1 MSMTP
6 KEVVRAVTAFQEP
19 DRLPLFISARG
30 VIRRQ
35 RGVTVE
41 QLYHTLPEEQAR
53 SGMDIMRRY
62 GGDLIA
68 AGYDGTLAVKALG
81 GNVAFRS
88 RGAPDVLEP
97 LIRDTADLDKIDPG
111 RIKKDYYYQ
120 VDYEVSKQLIA
131 LAGEEYFVST
141 GFWGPF
147 TQAGL
152 LLGTESLMRKCLKD
166 KNAVRDLLDF
176 CVELL
181 KICSEDI
188 IDLGTG
194 IGSLAEPT
202 ASKDMISRKVFEELA
217 LPYLKKVCD
226 WYASKNQ
233 LITLHICGDIAD
245 RLDLMPETGANI
257 LSLDYKVSMKTAAE
271 TLGGKMVIAGNAD
284 PVDVIMTG
292 SEETVRSAYM
302 KILEEVEGVPYV
314 LMAGCAIPSKTPL
327 ANLKV
332 MRDIA
337 YQTVPRYRPRFAK
350 NHGDRED
357 AREGR

>member
-6 KEVVRAVTAFQEP
+6 KEVVRAVTAFREP

-35 RGVTVE
+35 QGITIE
-41 QLYHTLPEEQAR
+41 LLYHTPPEEQAR
-53 SGMDIMRRY
+53 SSVDIIRRH

-68 AGYDGTLAVKALG
+68 GGYDGTLAVKALG
-81 GNVAFRS
+81 GNVVFRS

-97 LIRDTADLDKIDPG
+97 LIKDIADLD
-111 RIKKDYYYQ
+111 RIKPERIQEDYYYQ

-131 LAGEEYFVST
+131 LAGDEYFVST
-141 GFWGPF
+141 DFWGPF

-152 LLGTESLMRKCLKD
+152 LFGTEPLMRKCIKD
-166 KNAVRDLLDF
+166 KNAVRNLLEF
-176 CVELL
+176 CLELF

-194 IGSLAEPT
+194 IGSLADPT
-202 ASKDMISRKVFEELA
+202 ASKDMISRALFEELA
-217 LPYLKKVCD
+217 LPYLKKAYD

-233 LITLHICGDIAD
+233 LTTLHICGDITD

-271 TLGGKMVIAGNAD
+271 LLGDKMVIAGNAD
-284 PVDVIMTG
+284 PVDVIMMG
-292 SEETVRSAYM
+292 SEETVRNAYL

-314 LMAGCAIPSKTPL
+314 LMAGCSIPSKTPL
-327 ANLKV
+327 ANLTA

-337 YQTVPRYRPRFAK
+337 YQTVPHYRRRPA
-350 NHGDRED
+350 EL
-357 AREGR
+357 

>member
-6 KEVVRAVTAFQEP
+6 KEVVRAVSAFKEP

-30 VIRRQ
+30 IIRRQ
-35 RGVTVE
+35 QGITIE
-41 QLYHTLPEEQAR
+41 QLYHTAPEELAR
-53 SGMDIMRRY
+53 SSIDIMRRH

-81 GNVAFRS
+81 GSVVFRS
-88 RGAPDVLEP
+88 GGAPDVTEP
-97 LIRDTADLDKIDPG
+97 LIKDIADLDTINPE
-111 RIKKDYYYQ
+111 RIKEDYYYQ
-120 VDYEVSKQLIA
+120 VDYEVTKQLIA
-131 LAGEEYFVST
+131 LAGDEYFVST

-152 LLGTESLMRKCLKD
+152 LFGTEPLMRKCLKD
-166 KNAVRDLLDF
+166 KNAVRALLDF
-176 CVELL
+176 SLELL

-188 IDLGTG
+188 IKLGTG
-194 IGSLAEPT
+194 IGSIADPT
-202 ASKDMISRKVFEELA
+202 ASKDMISRKVFEEFA
-217 LPYLKKVCD
+217 LPYLKKAYD
-226 WYASKNQ
+226 WHASKNQ
-233 LITLHICGDIAD
+233 ITTLHICGDITD

-271 TLGGKMVIAGNAD
+271 MLGDKMVIAGNAD
-284 PVDVIMTG
+284 PVDVIMMG
-292 SEETVRSAYM
+292 DEEAVRNAYM

-314 LMAGCAIPSKTPL
+314 LMAGCSIPSKTPL

-337 YQTVPRYRPRFAK
+337 YQTVPHYHKRLAGK
-350 NHGDRED
+350 
-357 AREGR
+357 

>member
-6 KEVVRAVTAFQEP
+6 KEVIRAVCAFREP
-19 DRLPLFISARG
+19 DRLPLFISAKG

-35 RGVTVE
+35 QGVTVE
-41 QLYHTLPEEQAR
+41 QLYHMPPEEQAR
-53 SGMDIMRRY
+53 SAMDIMRRH
-62 GGDLIA
+62 GGDLIS

-81 GNVAFRS
+81 GNVVFRDK
-88 RGAPDVLEP
+88 GAPDVLDP
-97 LIRDTADLDKIDPG
+97 LIKDIADLDKINLE
-111 RIKKDYYYQ
+111 RIKEDYYYQ

-131 LAGEEYFVST
+131 LAGDEYLVST

-152 LLGTESLMRKCLKD
+152 LFGTEPLMRKCIKD

-176 CVELL
+176 CFELL
-181 KICSEDI
+181 KIGSEDI
-188 IDLGTG
+188 IDLGAG
-194 IGSLAEPT
+194 VGSIADPT
-202 ASKDMISRKVFEELA
+202 ASKDMISRKLFEELA
-217 LPYLKKVCD
+217 LPYLKKVYD

-233 LITLHICGDIAD
+233 LTTLHICGDITD

-271 TLGGKMVIAGNAD
+271 MLGDKMVIAGNAD
-284 PVDVIMTG
+284 PVDVIMMG
-292 SEETVRSAYM
+292 SEETVRNAYL

-314 LMAGCAIPSKTPL
+314 LMAGCSIPSKTPL

-337 YQTVPRYRPRFAK
+337 YQTVPHYRPRPA
-350 NHGDRED
+350 GT
-357 AREGR
+357 